1 MYESHKERTEKFRG
15 SSSSSYRIFIVTLG
29 LWTPCL
35 LVIIANILVSVKTAF
50 VLAKAGLNY
59 HSLW

>member
-15 SSSSSYRIFIVTLG
+15 SSSSSYRTFIVTLC

-35 LVIIANILVSVKTAF
+35 FVIIANILVFVKIDF
-50 VLAKAGLNY
+50 
-59 HSLW
+59 